1 MWNRCHYEPDNPAP
15 VFQGRTAKIVT
26 RVGKLQHCDME
37 QRPPNVV
44 YKADRLSIDQRF
56 GLTNM
61 SARRGDRGEAPAMA
75 NGSHV
80 AGGREALEYPP
91 HSLMHGD
98 CSGRARGE
106 DAEANPAS
114 IDINRPFAIDTRGMS
129 PNYDNSILWAHQS
142 RPRDVSLHPPVSLA
156 RARHDRSRLPT
167 SAWTLTLMYLSHL
180 SRPDSIGLCFGY
192 FRPVVQS

>member
-56 GLTNM
+56 GLANM

-142 RPRDVSLHPPVSLA
+142 RPRDVPLPEQCIPSSP
-156 RARHDRSRLPT
+156 RLSSP
-167 SAWTLTLMYLSHL
+167 SS
-180 SRPDSIGLCFGY
+180 SRPQSPSDFGLDFNLDV
-192 FRPVVQS
+192 PQSPQSPR